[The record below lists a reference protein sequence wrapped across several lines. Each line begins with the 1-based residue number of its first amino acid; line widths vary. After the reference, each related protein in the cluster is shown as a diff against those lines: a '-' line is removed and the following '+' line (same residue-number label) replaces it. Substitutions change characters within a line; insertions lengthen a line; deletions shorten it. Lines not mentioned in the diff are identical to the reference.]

1 MRKFEKKFMS
11 IAPHITELLHH
22 HNCVI
27 VPNFGGFIAN
37 YTSATIHPIDRRI
50 WPPSKHVLFN
60 PKLVNNDGL
69 LGQTIAEIKQITY
82 PQAIDFI
89 NDSVKKWQS
98 DLAKGKRIE
107 IGEIGFL
114 VQEKGQVLFEQTRE
128 INLLLQAYGLSSI
141 QFTSFAEK
149 VTEKI
154 ETTFPQVVVE
164 DDHQILE
171 ANTKQAAKIIQLVA
185 ADAKPDQAIIVP
197 IQKKKKSSTWKY
209 LGAAAAI
216 PLLFYSYWIPVQT
229 DFIDTGKI
237 QLADFNPIHQT
248 PQRVFEMRTNVQE
261 LPSISEFPAWEELTK
276 TVADS
281 DASIFNY
288 QVDEDFFIPI
298 LLDKTKTSVVE
309 DQTVLHQPET
319 SSAADKSFHLI
330 GGCFS
335 IKENADNFVLD
346 LKEKG
351 FNASILDFEN
361 GLYRVAAGSFS
372 DAAEAG
378 QNLIMFVNQGFSG
391 WVLKK

>member
-1 MRKFEKKFMS
+1 MN
-11 IAPHITELLHH
+11 IAPHIAELLHH

-50 WPPSKHVLFN
+50 WPPAKHVLFN

-69 LGQTIAEIKQITY
+69 LGQTIAETDQISY
-82 PQAIDFI
+82 LQAIDFI
-89 NDSVKKWQS
+89 NDSVKKWQA

-114 VQEKGQVLFEQTRE
+114 VQEKGQILFEQNRE

-141 QFTSFAEK
+141 QFTSFAET
-149 VTEKI
+149 VTEKT
-154 ETTFPQVVVE
+154 EKPLPQVVVE
-164 DDHQILE
+164 NNHQILE
-171 ANTKQAAKIIQLVA
+171 VNPQQEAKIIPLIA
-185 ADAKPDQAIIVP
+185 TDTKPDEAIIIP
-197 IQKKKKSSTWKY
+197 IQEKKKSSTWKY

-248 PQRVFEMRTNVQE
+248 PKRVFAMRTNVQE
-261 LPSISEFPAWEELTK
+261 LPTISDFSTWEELTK
-276 TVADS
+276 GAVDS
-281 DASIFNY
+281 DVRVFNY
-288 QVDEDFFIPI
+288 QLDEDFYIPI

-309 DQTVLHQPET
+309 EQTALHQPET
-319 SSAADKSFHLI
+319 SSSSEKSFHLI

-335 IKENADNFVLD
+335 IKENADKFVLD

-361 GLYRVAAGSFS
+361 GLYRVTAGSFS
-372 DAAEAG
+372 DATEAD
-378 QNLIMFVNQGFSG
+378 QNLTTFVNQGFSG

>member
-1 MRKFEKKFMS
+1 MS
-11 IAPHITELLHH
+11 IAPHIAELLHH

-60 PKLVNNDGL
+60 PKLINNDGL
-69 LGQTIAEIKQITY
+69 LGQTIAETDQISY

-89 NDSVKKWQS
+89 NDSVKKWQA

-114 VQEKGQVLFEQTRE
+114 VQEKGQILFEQNRE

-141 QFTSFAEK
+141 RFTSFAETG
-149 VTEKI
+149 TEKT
-154 ETTFPQVVVE
+154 ETTFPQEVVAN
-164 DDHQILE
+164 DHQILE
-171 ANTKQAAKIIQLVA
+171 ANTPQEAKIIQLVA
-185 ADAKPDQAIIVP
+185 TDSKPDEAIIIP
-197 IQKKKKSSTWKY
+197 IQEKKKSNGWKY
-209 LGAAAAI
+209 VAAAAAI
-216 PLLFYSYWIPVQT
+216 PLLFYSYWIPAQT
-229 DFIDTGKI
+229 DFINTGKI

-248 PQRVFEMRTNVQE
+248 PQRVFAMRTNVQE
-261 LPSISEFPAWEELTK
+261 MPSVSEFPTWEELTK
-276 TVADS
+276 MVVDS
-281 DASIFNY
+281 DASVFNY
-288 QVDEDFFIPI
+288 QLDEDFFIPI

-309 DQTVLHQPET
+309 DQTAIHQPET
-319 SSAADKSFHLI
+319 SSTSDKSFHLI

-335 IKENADNFVLD
+335 IKENADKFVLN

-361 GLYRVAAGSFS
+361 GLYRVTAGSFS
-372 DAAEAG
+372 NASEAD
-378 QNLIMFVNQGFSG
+378 QNLTTFVNQGFSG

>member
-276 TVADS
+276 MVADS

-309 DQTVLHQPET
+309 DQTALHQPET

-372 DAAEAG
+372 DASEAG

>member
-1 MRKFEKKFMS
+1 MS

-22 HNCVI
+22 HNCVV

-60 PKLVNNDGL
+60 PKLINNDGL
-69 LGQTIAEIKQITY
+69 LGQTIAEVDQISY
-82 PQAIDFI
+82 PKALDFI
-89 NDSVKKWQS
+89 GESVKKWQS

-114 VQEKGQVLFEQTRE
+114 VQENGQVLFEQTRE

-141 QFTSFAEK
+141 QFTSFAET
-149 VTEKI
+149 VTEKS
-154 ETTFPQVVVE
+154 ETNLPQAVVE

-171 ANTKQAAKIIQLVA
+171 IATLQEAKIIPLVA
-185 ADAKPDQAIIVP
+185 TDSKPDGAVIIP
-197 IQKKKKSSTWKY
+197 IQEKKKSSTWKY

-309 DQTVLHQPET
+309 DQTALHQPET

-335 IKENADNFVLD
+335 IKQNADNFVLD

-372 DAAEAG
+372 DASEAG

>member
-22 HNCVI
+22 HNCVV

-60 PKLVNNDGL
+60 PKLINNDGL
-69 LGQTIAEIKQITY
+69 LGQTIAEVDQISY
-82 PQAIDFI
+82 PKALDFI
-89 NDSVKKWQS
+89 GESVKKWQS

-114 VQEKGQVLFEQTRE
+114 VQENGQVLFEQTRE

-141 QFTSFAEK
+141 QFTSFAET
-149 VTEKI
+149 VTEKS
-154 ETTFPQVVVE
+154 ETNLPQAVVE

-171 ANTKQAAKIIQLVA
+171 IATLQEAKIIPLVA
-185 ADAKPDQAIIVP
+185 TDSKPDGAVIIP
-197 IQKKKKSSTWKY
+197 IQEKKKSSTWKY

-309 DQTVLHQPET
+309 DQTALHQPET

-335 IKENADNFVLD
+335 IKQNADNFVLD

-372 DAAEAG
+372 DASEAG

>member
-309 DQTVLHQPET
+309 DQTALHQPET

-372 DAAEAG
+372 DASEAG

>member
-1 MRKFEKKFMS
+1 MS
-11 IAPHITELLHH
+11 IAPHIAELLHH

-37 YTSATIHPIDRRI
+37 YTSATIQPIDRRI

-69 LGQTIAEIKQITY
+69 LGQTIAETNQITY

-89 NDSVKKWQS
+89 NDSVKKWQA

-114 VQEKGQVLFEQTRE
+114 VQEKGQILFEQNRE

-149 VTEKI
+149 VI
-154 ETTFPQVVVE
+154 ETTFPQVVV

-171 ANTKQAAKIIQLVA
+171 GNTQKEAKIIQLVA
-185 ADAKPDQAIIVP
+185 TDSKPDEAIILP
-197 IQKKKKSSTWKY
+197 IQEKKKSNGWKY
-209 LGAAAAI
+209 IAAAAAI
-216 PLLFYSYWIPVQT
+216 PLLFYSYWIPAQT
-229 DFIDTGKI
+229 DFINTGKI

-248 PQRVFEMRTNVQE
+248 PQRVFAMRTNVQE
-261 LPSISEFPAWEELTK
+261 LPSVSEFPTWEELTK
-276 TVADS
+276 SVVDS
-281 DASIFNY
+281 DASVFNY
-288 QVDEDFFIPI
+288 QLDEDFFIPI
-298 LLDKTKTSVVE
+298 LLDKTKTSVVV
-309 DQTVLHQPET
+309 DQTALHQPER
-319 SSAADKSFHLI
+319 SSTTDKSFHLI

-335 IKENADNFVLD
+335 IKENADKFVLD

-361 GLYRVAAGSFS
+361 GLYRVTAGSFS
-372 DAAEAG
+372 DASEAD
-378 QNLIMFVNQGFSG
+378 QNLTTFVNQGFSG

>member
-281 DASIFNY
+281 EASIFNY

-309 DQTVLHQPET
+309 DQTALHQPET

-372 DAAEAG
+372 DASEAG